1 MKKNRNLMLIVALI
15 IIVFGMAHAH
25 PALAMSD
32 KIIKQ
37 RIKDEAADTFRL
49 RETKVDLAVEDG
61 YVVLYGTV
69 SLYIQK
75 MLYEQIAWKT
85 KGVFEVDNEIS
96 VVPGLP
102 QTDTAIE
109 RKIMEL
115 VQTHHRFQG
124 VNFIIVVIK
133 GAVYIRTTLD
143 HPRDVLFLKHN
154 VAEIK
159 GVISINIQANFI
171 V

>member
-1 MKKNRNLMLIVALI
+1 MKKNRKLMLLVALI
-15 IIVFGMAHAH
+15 TIVFGMAHAH

-37 RIKDEAADTFRL
+37 RIGDEAADTFRL
-49 RETKVDLAVEDG
+49 RGTKVDLAVEDG

-69 SLYIQK
+69 GLYIQK

-85 KGVFEVDNEIS
+85 KGVAEVDNEIR
-96 VVPGLP
+96 VVPRLP
-102 QTDTAIE
+102 QSDTVIE

-115 VQTHHRFQG
+115 VQTHRRFQG
-124 VNFIIVVIK
+124 VNVIATVIK

-143 HPRDVLFLKHN
+143 HPRDVLFLKHR
-154 VAEIK
+154 VAEIT
-159 GVISINIQANFI
+159 GVISINIQAKF
-171 V
+171 VV

>member
-1 MKKNRNLMLIVALI
+1 MKKNCNLMLIFVLI
-15 IIVFGMAHAH
+15 IIVSGSTHARA
-25 PALAMSD
+25 PLAMSY

-37 RIKDEAADTFRL
+37 RIEDEAADTFRL
-49 RETKVDLAVEDG
+49 RETKVDLVVKDG
-61 YVVLYGTV
+61 YVVLYDTV
-69 SLYIQK
+69 GLYIQK

-85 KGVFEVDNEIS
+85 KGVVEVDNEIR

-102 QTDTAIE
+102 KTDTAIE

-115 VQTHHRFQG
+115 AQTHHRFQG

-159 GVISINIQANFI
+159 GHLADDRG
-171 V
+171 